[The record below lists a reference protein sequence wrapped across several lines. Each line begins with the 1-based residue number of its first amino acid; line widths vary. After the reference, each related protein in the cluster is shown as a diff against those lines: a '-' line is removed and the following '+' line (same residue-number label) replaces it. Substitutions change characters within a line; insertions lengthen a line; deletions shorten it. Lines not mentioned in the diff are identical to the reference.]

1 MKKLLSIAIA
11 ALATAAVA
19 DVVTT
24 GNQVGVTKITTTK
37 QHTVVAVP
45 YTKLADGTAIPVG
58 QLVKAKN
65 LPAGTQLHTYVGGQY
80 SAFERDSDGTGWTA
94 GTGNN
99 EPPSTLSKGSAI
111 WIVLPSA
118 PGENQSQDIYIYGKF
133 DASVPQTVSEG
144 ANLLANPL
152 QTSAT
157 LTITPVKGDIIQ
169 IPNDNG
175 VTDQYMWTQKKSE
188 KDGPSWHRN
197 NVKEAPPAIPAGV
210 GFWYVRKS
218 GGGTADVS
226 WTAAQ

>member
-11 ALATAAVA
+11 ALAAAVVA
-19 DVVTT
+19 DTT
-24 GNQVGVTKITTTK
+24 GNEVGVTKVTTTNVN
-37 QHTVVAVP
+37 TVVAVS

-65 LPAGTQLHTYVGGQY
+65 LPSGTQLYTYVDGQY
-80 SAFERDSDGTGWTA
+80 AAFVRNNAGTGWDA

-99 EPPSTLSKGSAI
+99 TPPETLANGSAI
-111 WIVLPSA
+111 WIVLPEPPA
-118 PGENQSQDIYIYGKF
+118 VSQDIYIYGKYE
-133 DASVPQTVSEG
+133 ASVSQTVSAG

-157 LTITPVKGDIIQ
+157 LNVEPVKGDIIQ

-188 KDGPSWHRN
+188 AAPSWHKN
-197 NVKEAPPAIPAGV
+197 NVIAELPAISAGV

-218 GGGTADVS
+218 GSANVS
-226 WTAAQ
+226 WTAVP

>member
-1 MKKLLSIAIA
+1 MKKLLSIAIV

-24 GNQVGVTKITTTK
+24 GNQVGVTKITTTNK
-37 QHTVVAVP
+37 HTVVAVP
-45 YTKLADGTAIPVG
+45 DTKLADGTAIPVG

-65 LPAGTQLHTYVGGQY
+65 LDSGTQLHTYVDGRY
-80 SAFERDSDGTGWTA
+80 SAFERNSDGTGWTA

-99 EPPSTLSKGSAI
+99 EPPSTLAKGSAI

-118 PGENQSQDIYIYGKF
+118 PAANESKDIYIYGKF
-133 DASVPQTVSEG
+133 EASVPQTVTEG

-152 QTSAT
+152 QTSAK
-157 LTITPVKGDIIQ
+157 LNVEPVKGDIIQ
-169 IPNDNG
+169 IPNDIG

-188 KDGPSWHRN
+188 AKPSWHKN
-197 NVKEAPPAIPAGV
+197 NVTAELPAIPAGV

-218 GGGTADVS
+218 GSANVS
-226 WTAAQ
+226 WTAQ

>member
-45 YTKLADGTAIPVG
+45 YTKLADGTAIPVE

-99 EPPSTLSKGSAI
+99 EPPSTLAMGSAI

-133 DASVPQTVSEG
+133 EASVPQTVSEG

-157 LTITPVKGDIIQ
+157 LSITPVKGDIIQ

-188 KDGPSWHRN
+188 TDGPSWHRN
-197 NVKEAPPAIPAGV
+197 NVKEAPPAIPAGA

>member
-19 DVVTT
+19 DDVVTT
-24 GNQVGVTKITTTK
+24 GNQVGVTKITTTN

-65 LPAGTQLHTYVGGQY
+65 LPPGTQLHTYVGGQY
-80 SAFERDSDGTGWTA
+80 SAFERNSDGTGWTA

-99 EPPSTLSKGSAI
+99 EPPSTLAKGSAI

-118 PGENQSQDIYIYGKF
+118 PAANESKDIYIYGKF
-133 DASVPQTVSEG
+133 EASVPQTVTEG

-157 LTITPVKGDIIQ
+157 LNIVPVKGDIIQ
-169 IPNDNG
+169 IPNDIG
-175 VTDQYMWTQKKSE
+175 VTDQYMWTKKKSE
-188 KDGPSWHRN
+188 SDYSWHKN
-197 NVKEAPPAIPAGV
+197 NVTAELPAIPAGV

-218 GGGTADVS
+218 GSADVS
-226 WTAAQ
+226 WTAVP

>member
-11 ALATAAVA
+11 ALAAAVVA
-19 DVVTT
+19 DTT
-24 GNQVGVTKITTTK
+24 GNEVGVTKVTTTNVN
-37 QHTVVAVP
+37 TVVAVS

-65 LPAGTQLHTYVGGQY
+65 LPSGTQLYTYVDGQY
-80 SAFERDSDGTGWTA
+80 AAFVRNNAGTGWDA

-99 EPPSTLSKGSAI
+99 TPPETLANGSAI
-111 WIVLPSA
+111 WIVLPEPPA
-118 PGENQSQDIYIYGKF
+118 VSQDIYIYGKYE
-133 DASVPQTVSEG
+133 ASVSQTVSAG

-157 LTITPVKGDIIQ
+157 LNVEPVKGDIIQ

-188 KDGPSWHRN
+188 AAPSWHKN
-197 NVKEAPPAIPAGV
+197 NVIAELPAIPAGV

-218 GGGTADVS
+218 GSANVS
-226 WTAAQ
+226 WTAVP